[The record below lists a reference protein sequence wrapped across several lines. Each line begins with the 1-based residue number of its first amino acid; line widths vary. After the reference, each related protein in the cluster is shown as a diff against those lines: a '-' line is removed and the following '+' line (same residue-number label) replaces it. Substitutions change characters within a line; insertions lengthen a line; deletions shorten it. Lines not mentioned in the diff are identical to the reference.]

1 MALRTLIV
9 CWVVLMAI
17 GVGSPGYGCFGP
29 KLFVAV
35 EKTPENEVL
44 YAMVTLYIRE
54 KTGVESTRVDISA
67 GQPPLAMIDE
77 NKADLVIV
85 ATDRPLEGTV
95 FELGELPVVVAGKRP
110 AEDLQF
116 TTVLP
121 AIRKLNRLI
130 TTDDV
135 SLLVASVKA
144 GESPMAATRKF
155 FMARRW
161 I

>member
-1 MALRTLIV
+1 MALRPLIV
-9 CWVVLMAI
+9 LVVLLSLV
-17 GVGSPGYGCFGP
+17 VGSPGFGCFGP
-29 KLFVAV
+29 KLFVAAGDS
-35 EKTPENEVL
+35 PENEVL
-44 YAMVTLYIRE
+44 YAMVTLYIQE
-54 KTGVESTRVDISA
+54 KTGVESTRVEISA

-77 NKADLVIV
+77 NKADLVIT
-85 ATDRPLEGTV
+85 AAGRPLDKTV
-95 FELGELPVVVAGKRP
+95 FELGQLPVVVTGKRP

-121 AIRKLNRLI
+121 AISKLNRLL

-135 SLLVASVKA
+135 AFLVESVKA
-144 GESPMAATRKF
+144 GESAMAATRKF

>member
-1 MALRTLIV
+1 MAFRTLIV
-9 CWVVLMAI
+9 LVVLLSLV
-17 GVGSPGYGCFGP
+17 VGSPGFGCFGP

-35 EKTPENEVL
+35 GESPVNEVL
-44 YAMVTLYIRE
+44 YAMVTLYIKE
-54 KTGVESTRVDISA
+54 KTGVESTRVDIA
-67 GQPPLAMIDE
+67 PGQTPQALIDE
-77 NKADLVIV
+77 NKADLLI
-85 ATDRPLEGTV
+85 AAAERPLDKTV
-95 FELGELPVVVAGKRP
+95 FVLGELPVVVTGKRP

-121 AIRKLNRLI
+121 AISKLNRLL

-135 SLLVASVKA
+135 AFLVESVKA
-144 GESPMAATRKF
+144 GESAMAATRKF